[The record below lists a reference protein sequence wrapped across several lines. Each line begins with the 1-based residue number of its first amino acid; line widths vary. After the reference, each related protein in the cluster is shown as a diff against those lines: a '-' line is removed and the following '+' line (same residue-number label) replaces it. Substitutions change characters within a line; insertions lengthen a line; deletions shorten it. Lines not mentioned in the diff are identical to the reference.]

1 MRIVAALT
9 LGCLMMP
16 AAVPASAAEDGRE
29 LVSMPAPMQAHMLA
43 NMRDHLLALDG
54 MLAALARGD
63 VNEAG
68 RIAESRIGMS
78 SLDDHGASHMA
89 PFMPEGMRAAGTAMH
104 RAASR
109 LVLAAQQADIEQSYA
124 AQQKVFGAL
133 QEITAACN
141 ACHAGY
147 RLR

>member
-1 MRIVAALT
+1 MRLLSVLT
-9 LGCLMMP
+9 LGCLLLAPLP
-16 AAVPASAAEDGRE
+16 ATAVEDARE
-29 LVSMPAPMQAHMLA
+29 IVAMPAPMQAHMLA
-43 NMRDHLLALDG
+43 NMRDHLVALDG

-109 LVLAAQQADIEQSYA
+109 LALAAQQADIEQSYA

-133 QEITAACN
+133 HEIIAACN